1 MTTKKELIDFYS
13 KYNGIDRKEAEKKI
27 DFFIKAME
35 KALSEN
41 EKIIFR
47 KFGNFEVKKTS
58 KRDIVDPKDSKNII
72 CAKPRKYVKFRVSR
86 TFEEELCL
94 KEKSKK

>member
-1 MTTKKELIDFYS
+1 
-13 KYNGIDRKEAEKKI
+13 
-27 DFFIKAME
+27 ME

-41 EKIIFR
+41 EEIIFR

-58 KRDIVDPKDSKNII
+58 KRDIVDPKNNENII
-72 CAKPRKYVKFRVSR
+72 HAEPRKYVKFRVSR

-94 KEKSKK
+94 KKKSGK